1 MNASGKQIVK
11 CSEFIYNH
19 RKLITRKNCQI
30 FQRFWSVNS
39 EVYSEPCQSAKM
51 DLFAKTVNGFQPL
64 TTLSSILDVWQ
75 GFQYA
80 SKTCFSYLQI
90 SEVSPFS
97 QSLRSRKFSHVF
109 KLTLKNQ
116 AITDVLS
123 KSWSKNFL
131 KIHWKTPAMESF

>member
-1 MNASGKQIVK
+1 MFH
-11 CSEFIYNH
+11 CFCFNH
-19 RKLITRKNCQI
+19 SSSITGKNCQSLKN
-30 FQRFWSVNS
+30 FLADKLA
-39 EVYSEPCQSAKM
+39 EVLLEPCQTSQREY
-51 DLFAKTVNGFQPL
+51 FARKVKGLNIITFFKKALRLG
-64 TTLSSILDVWQ
+64 DWQ

-80 SKTCFSYLQI
+80 SKTWFSYLQI